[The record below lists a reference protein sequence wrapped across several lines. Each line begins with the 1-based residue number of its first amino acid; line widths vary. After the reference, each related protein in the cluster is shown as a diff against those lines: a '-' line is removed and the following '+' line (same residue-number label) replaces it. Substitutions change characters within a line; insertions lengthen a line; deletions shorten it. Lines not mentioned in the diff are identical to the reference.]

1 MIEIL
6 SPEQRVTKVTKQIL
20 HALEHGTHT
29 GWLIDPTEQ
38 TIFVYYPDQK
48 TKFFDEPEQQISVPG
63 FASEL
68 RLTVAEIFGWLL
80 D

>member
-1 MIEIL
+1 M
-6 SPEQRVTKVTKQIL
+6 
-20 HALEHGTHT
+20 